1 MAEKT
6 INFEEAL
13 QVADEAV
20 VASKGRHLTDV
31 EMTILQGSWQ
41 NQTYQQ
47 MSDRGEYAANYL
59 QRTVGPKLWRLLSE
73 ALGEDVSKTN
83 FRMALQRKWRSGQR
97 SSQQRSRP
105 LPSIAEGSKLEFL
118 EGPVALDSPYYIER
132 PPIEERCYEAI
143 LQPGALLRI
152 RAPHQM
158 GKTSLLDRILARS
171 RKSGYQ
177 TVALSF
183 DLADSTV
190 FTDLRKFSQWFCA
203 SVGKLLGLPNK
214 LGEYWDDI
222 FGCNS
227 NSTAYFEEYLLSEIS
242 SPLVLALDKVDVVF
256 EHPAI
261 ANDFCRLLRAWYD
274 IAKRSDR
281 RGTTWKKLRLI
292 AVHSTEVYSALDINS
307 SPLANVGAIVPL
319 PEFTLEQ
326 VFDLARR
333 HGLDWLGKPELEQL
347 MVAIGGNPGLT
358 QKALDY
364 IQRKKTTLEKLL
376 QIAPTEAG
384 PFGDHLRE
392 HLGNLQQHPELMAAF
407 SEVLV
412 ATGPVKIASDMAFKL
427 QGMGLV
433 QLQGN
438 DSRLRC
444 ELYRQYFSV
453 RLGSP

>member
-20 VASKGRHLTDV
+20 LASKGRHLTDV

-47 MSDRGEYAANYL
+47 MSDSGDYAANYL

-83 FRMALQRKWRSGQR
+83 FRMALQRRWRSGQYA
-97 SSQQRSRP
+97 SQQRLRAP
-105 LPSIAEGSKLEFL
+105 TAKTSKLEFT
-118 EGPVALDSPYYIER
+118 EGPVALDSPYYVER
-132 PPIEERCYEAI
+132 PPIEERCYGAV

-152 RAPHQM
+152 RAPQQM

-171 RKSGYQ
+171 RKSDYQ
-177 TVALSF
+177 TIALSF
-183 DLADSTV
+183 DLADSTF

-203 SVGKLLGLPNK
+203 SIGKQLGLPNK
-214 LGEYWDDI
+214 LEEYWDDI

-281 RGTTWKKLRLI
+281 RGAIWKKLHLI
-292 AVHSTEVYSALDINS
+292 VAHSTEVYGALDINS
-307 SPLANVGAIVPL
+307 SPLANVGIIVPL

-326 VFDLARR
+326 VNDLARR
-333 HGLDWLGKPELEQL
+333 HSLDWLGKAELEQL
-347 MVAIGGNPGLT
+347 MVAIGGHPGLT
-358 QKALDY
+358 QKALSY

-392 HLGNLQQHPELMAAF
+392 HLGNLQQYPELMAAF
-407 SEVLV
+407 REVLL
-412 ATGPVKIASDMAFKL
+412 ASGAVKIASDMAFKL

-444 ELYRQYFSV
+444 ELYRQYFCD
-453 RLGSP
+453 RLKAG